1 MATFFGFPI
10 SLFGGK
16 RAKSTGSMLKSSSSL
31 RLEVLEGRTVP
42 KAPGILNPVLPVG
55 VTPIILS
62 PVGSAT
68 GVQILGTDD
77 KEIAN
82 LDPYPG
88 YRGPILTAVADV
100 NGDRVMDI
108 ITAPGGNGYPAIIK
122 VYNGAN
128 LNTLLGNFCA
138 YAPNYL
144 GGVSLTI
151 GDLNGDNL
159 KEIITG
165 TSAGQAPH
173 VKAFNYAGGQMSSF
187 FAYASTYLGGVK
199 VAVGDLDGDRKGEII
214 TWANGTPHVKAFK
227 PNATQV
233 SSFYAYASTYAGPMT
248 VTAGDLNADLKFE
261 IITVGGPGPSAV
273 IRTFNKGGVKL
284 SEWIPNAGFN
294 GATRLIA
301 KDIDAD
307 NKAEIITSMTAPGGP
322 FVKIFAGNS
331 VELRNGLVYPFGNML
346 GVNISLASPKT
357 GTGWD
362 IIVAPASAT
371 MGATPQVKRFAATN
385 LNTALTTYDVPD
397 SDFNRGIVLS
407 VI

>member
-1 MATFFGFPI
+1 MSYIPGFFI
-10 SLFGGK
+10 SLFEKKSNKGP
-16 RAKSTGSMLKSSSSL
+16 AKKNACFSSPK
-31 RLEVLEGRTVP
+31 LEVLEARTVP
-42 KAPGILNPVLPVG
+42 KAPGVLNPMLPVG
-55 VTPIILS
+55 VTPIVLS

-68 GVQILGTDD
+68 GVQVLGADD
-77 KEIAN
+77 SELAR

-108 ITAPGGNGYPAIIK
+108 ITAPGGNGYPSIVK
-122 VYNGAN
+122 VFNGAN

-144 GGVSLTI
+144 GGVSLAV
-151 GDLNGDNL
+151 GDLNGDRL
-159 KEIITG
+159 PEIITG

-173 VKAFNYAGGQMSSF
+173 VKAFNYAGGQMASF
-187 FAYASTYLGGVK
+187 FAYASTYLGGVN
-199 VAVGDLDGDRKGEII
+199 VAVGDLDGDLKGEII
-214 TWANGTPHVKAFK
+214 TSANGTPHVKAFK
-227 PNATQV
+227 PNSTQV
-233 SSFYAYASTYAGPMT
+233 SSFYAYASTYTGPMT
-248 VTAGDLNADLKFE
+248 VTAGDLNADLKYE
-261 IITVGGPGPSAV
+261 IITAGGPGPSTV

-284 SEWIPNAGFN
+284 SEWVPNAGFS
-294 GATRLIA
+294 GVTRLIA

-357 GTGWD
+357 GTGWN

-397 SDFNRGIVLS
+397 ADFNQGIVLG
-407 VI
+407 VN